1 MSESQK
7 IYRITFRHDATPP
20 ANWQTILSNT
30 PGLTLLATT
39 GRHARIE
46 AAPEA
51 LDTLR
56 ATLGDSVMM
65 EEEMPRY
72 F

>member
-1 MSESQK
+1 MSKSRK

-56 ATLGDSVMM
+56 AIMGDGVMM
-65 EEEMPRY
+65 EEEMQRY